1 MFIVGCE
8 IIIII
13 AYLYIIK
20 LHQII
25 KNELMEIIYFSHV
38 EGEKIGKKE
47 IEETIKTLIGHLESN
62 KESLLIIVYIYLLL
76 SDHT

>member
-1 MFIVGCE
+1 
-8 IIIII
+8 
-13 AYLYIIK
+13 
-20 LHQII
+20 
-25 KNELMEIIYFSHV
+25 MEIYFSHHV

-76 SDHT
+76 LDHT

>member
-1 MFIVGCE
+1 
-8 IIIII
+8 
-13 AYLYIIK
+13 
-20 LHQII
+20 
-25 KNELMEIIYFSHV
+25 MEIYFSHV